1 MKTIV
6 PPGVFR
12 PRSDTL
18 LLCEH
23 VLDQAPWRQT
33 VLELCA
39 GSGAVS
45 VTAAR
50 AGADVTAVDISLL
63 ATWTTRM
70 NAWREGVHLEVE
82 RGNLYGPVAD
92 RRFDL
97 IVANPPYVPTTHRR
111 LPRTGPA
118 RAWDGGSGGRV
129 VLDRIIDGLPRHLR
143 PGGRALLVHSSLND
157 GDRTVE
163 ALRCAG
169 LVVDGIDRRPG
180 PLGPLMARQVDKGT
194 IWADHEELLVLRASW
209 PGPDG
214 R

>member
-23 VLDQAPWRQT
+23 ILDEDPADQA

-45 VTAAR
+45 VTAAQ
-50 AGADVTAVDISLL
+50 AGADVTAVDISRM

-70 NAWREGVHLEVE
+70 NAWREGVRVDVE
-82 RGNLYGPVAD
+82 RGNLYGPVSQ

-111 LPRTGPA
+111 LPRVGRS
-118 RAWDGGSGGRV
+118 RAWDGGPGGRM
-129 VLDRIIDGLPRHLR
+129 VLDRIIDGLPRHLH
-143 PGGRALLVHSSLND
+143 PGGRVLLVHSSLND
-157 GDRTVE
+157 GERTTE
-163 ALRCAG
+163 ALDRVG
-169 LVVDGIDRRPG
+169 LVVDAVDRRPG

-194 IWADHEELLVLRASW
+194 IWADHEELLVLRATW
-209 PGPDG
+209 PDPAV